1 MIVSLRGK
9 LIEAGVLRVVI
20 ESSGVGYEVNVPVTT
35 AERLPKLGAEVFLL
49 IHHVFRED
57 GQALYGFAV
66 AEERE
71 FFKLLVEKVSGVGP
85 KMALNILSRL
95 ALPILRDA
103 ILRGDVA
110 LLSQCPGIGKKTAE
124 RLVMELKDKVGLEG
138 PGVVPAAAASI
149 VSAQPT
155 PATDAVAA
163 LIALGFKPVDADKG
177 VRTAL
182 TKLGA
187 GATAD
192 QLVKAALGRGGAL
205 ARGHVVKVTRG
216 QGEPH
221 ANGGLS

>member
-20 ESSGVGYEVNVPVTT
+20 ESAGVGYEVNVPVTT

-95 ALPILRDA
+95 SLPILRDA
-103 ILRGDVA
+103 IIRGDVA

-124 RLVMELKDKVGLEG
+124 RLVMELKDKVGLEA
-138 PGVVPAAAASI
+138 PGTVTMAAVAAA
-149 VSAQPT
+149 VSAPT
-155 PATDAVAA
+155 PASDAVSA
-163 LIALGFKPVDADKG
+163 LVALGFKPVDADKG
-177 VRTAL
+177 VRTAIA
-182 TKLGA
+182 KLGP

-192 QLVKAALGRGGAL
+192 QLVRAALGR
-205 ARGHVVKVTRG
+205 
-216 QGEPH
+216 
-221 ANGGLS
+221 

>member
-20 ESSGVGYEVNVPVTT
+20 ESTGVGYEVNVPVTT

-57 GQALYGFAV
+57 GQALYGFAI

-95 ALPILRDA
+95 SLPILRDA
-103 ILRGDVA
+103 IIRGDVA

-124 RLVMELKDKVGLEG
+124 RLVMELKDKVGFEA
-138 PGVVPAAAASI
+138 PGAVTMAAVASAVAA
-149 VSAQPT
+149 PT
-155 PATDAVAA
+155 PASDAVSA
-163 LIALGFKPVDADKG
+163 LVALGFKPVDADKG
-177 VRTAL
+177 VRTAIA
-182 TKLGA
+182 KLGP

-192 QLVKAALGRGGAL
+192 QLVRAALGR
-205 ARGHVVKVTRG
+205 
-216 QGEPH
+216 
-221 ANGGLS
+221 

>member
-57 GQALYGFAV
+57 GQALYGFAI

-124 RLVMELKDKVGLEG
+124 RLVMELKDKVGLDG
-138 PGVVPAAAASI
+138 AAPAAAATI
-149 VSAQPT
+149 VAAQPT
-155 PATDAVAA
+155 PASDAMAA

-182 TKLGA
+182 SKLGA

-192 QLVKAALGRGGAL
+192 QLVKAALGR
-205 ARGHVVKVTRG
+205 
-216 QGEPH
+216 
-221 ANGGLS
+221 

>member
-20 ESSGVGYEVNVPVTT
+20 ESAGVGYEVNVPVTT

-57 GQALYGFAV
+57 GQALFGFAV

-95 ALPILRDA
+95 SLPILRDA
-103 ILRGDVA
+103 IIRGDVA

-124 RLVMELKDKVGLEG
+124 RLVMELKDKVGLEA
-138 PGVVPAAAASI
+138 PGAVTMAAVAAA
-149 VSAQPT
+149 VSAPT
-155 PATDAVAA
+155 PASDAVSA
-163 LIALGFKPVDADKG
+163 LVALGFKPVDADKG
-177 VRTAL
+177 VRTAIA
-182 TKLGA
+182 KLGP

-192 QLVKAALGRGGAL
+192 QLVRAALGR
-205 ARGHVVKVTRG
+205 
-216 QGEPH
+216 
-221 ANGGLS
+221 

>member
-20 ESSGVGYEVNVPVTT
+20 ESAGVGYEVNVPVTT

-95 ALPILRDA
+95 SLPILRDA
-103 ILRGDVA
+103 IIRGDVG

-124 RLVMELKDKVGLEG
+124 RLVMELKDKVGLDG
-138 PGVVPAAAASI
+138 GAPTVATISPTAALA
-149 VSAQPT
+149 PT
-155 PATDAVAA
+155 PASDALAA
-163 LIALGFKPVDADKG
+163 LVALGFKPADADKG
-177 VRTAL
+177 VRTAVA
-182 TKLGA
+182 KLGP

-192 QLVKAALGRGGAL
+192 QLVKAALGR
-205 ARGHVVKVTRG
+205 
-216 QGEPH
+216 
-221 ANGGLS
+221 

>member
-20 ESSGVGYEVNVPVTT
+20 ESAGVGYEVNVPVTT
-35 AERLPKLGAEVFLL
+35 AERLPRLGAEVFLL

-95 ALPILRDA
+95 SLPILRDA
-103 ILRGDVA
+103 IIRGDVA

-124 RLVMELKDKVGLEG
+124 RLVMELKDKVGLEAPGAVTLASAPWSPWASNRSTPTRESGRPSPSSVLAPPPTNWCG
-138 PGVVPAAAASI
+138 PPW
-149 VSAQPT
+149 
-155 PATDAVAA
+155 
-163 LIALGFKPVDADKG
+163 
-177 VRTAL
+177 
-182 TKLGA
+182 
-187 GATAD
+187 
-192 QLVKAALGRGGAL
+192 
-205 ARGHVVKVTRG
+205 VVKGRDSTTCCPRS
-216 QGEPH
+216 
-221 ANGGLS
+221 NLW

>member
-85 KMALNILSRL
+85 KMALNILSHIGIAIISQEIR
-95 ALPILRDA
+95 PI
-103 ILRGDVA
+103 
-110 LLSQCPGIGKKTAE
+110 
-124 RLVMELKDKVGLEG
+124 KV
-138 PGVVPAAAASI
+138 
-149 VSAQPT
+149 
-155 PATDAVAA
+155 
-163 LIALGFKPVDADKG
+163 FNK
-177 VRTAL
+177 
-182 TKLGA
+182 
-187 GATAD
+187 
-192 QLVKAALGRGGAL
+192 
-205 ARGHVVKVTRG
+205 
-216 QGEPH
+216 
-221 ANGGLS
+221 

>member
-20 ESSGVGYEVNVPVTT
+20 ESAGVGYEVNVPVTT

-95 ALPILRDA
+95 SLPILRDA

-110 LLSQCPGIGKKTAE
+110 LLSQCPGVGKKTAE

-138 PGVVPAAAASI
+138 SAPSVATLAPAAALA
-149 VSAQPT
+149 PT
-155 PATDAVAA
+155 PASDALAA
-163 LIALGFKPVDADKG
+163 LVALGFKPADADKG

-192 QLVKAALGRGGAL
+192 QLVNAALGR
-205 ARGHVVKVTRG
+205 
-216 QGEPH
+216 
-221 ANGGLS
+221 

>member
-20 ESSGVGYEVNVPVTT
+20 ESAGVGYEVNVPVTT

-95 ALPILRDA
+95 SLPILRDA

-110 LLSQCPGIGKKTAE
+110 LLSQCPGVGKKTAE

-138 PGVVPAAAASI
+138 SAPSVATLAPAAALA
-149 VSAQPT
+149 PT
-155 PATDAVAA
+155 PATDALAA
-163 LIALGFKPVDADKG
+163 LVALGFKPADADKG
-177 VRTAL
+177 VRAAVA
-182 TKLGA
+182 KLGP

-192 QLVKAALGRGGAL
+192 QLVKAALGR
-205 ARGHVVKVTRG
+205 
-216 QGEPH
+216 
-221 ANGGLS
+221 

>member
-49 IHHVFRED
+49 VHHVFRED

-95 ALPILRDA
+95 SLPILRDA

-110 LLSQCPGIGKKTAE
+110 LLSQCPGVGKKTAE

-138 PGVVPAAAASI
+138 SAPSAAALA
-149 VSAQPT
+149 PT
-155 PATDAVAA
+155 PASDALAA
-163 LIALGFKPVDADKG
+163 LVALGFKPADADKG

-192 QLVKAALGRGGAL
+192 QLVKAALGR
-205 ARGHVVKVTRG
+205 
-216 QGEPH
+216 
-221 ANGGLS
+221 

>member
-35 AERLPKLGAEVFLL
+35 AERLPKLGAEVCLL

-95 ALPILRDA
+95 SLPVLRDA
-103 ILRGDVA
+103 IIRGDVA
-110 LLSQCPGIGKKTAE
+110 LLSQCPGVGKKTAE

-138 PGVVPAAAASI
+138 SAPSVATLAPAAALA
-149 VSAQPT
+149 PT
-155 PATDAVAA
+155 PASDALAA
-163 LIALGFKPVDADKG
+163 LVALGFKPADADKG
-177 VRTAL
+177 VRTAVA
-182 TKLGA
+182 KLGP

-192 QLVKAALGRGGAL
+192 QLVKAALGR
-205 ARGHVVKVTRG
+205 
-216 QGEPH
+216 
-221 ANGGLS
+221 

>member
-20 ESSGVGYEVNVPVTT
+20 ESAGVGYEVNVPVTT

-95 ALPILRDA
+95 SLPILRDA
-103 ILRGDVA
+103 IIRGDVA

-124 RLVMELKDKVGLEG
+124 RLVMELKDKVGFEG
-138 PGVVPAAAASI
+138 SAPSVATLAPAAALA
-149 VSAQPT
+149 PT
-155 PATDAVAA
+155 PASDALAA
-163 LIALGFKPVDADKG
+163 LVALGFKPADADKG
-177 VRTAL
+177 VRTAVA
-182 TKLGA
+182 KLGP

-192 QLVKAALGRGGAL
+192 QLVKAALGR
-205 ARGHVVKVTRG
+205 
-216 QGEPH
+216 
-221 ANGGLS
+221 

>member
-20 ESSGVGYEVNVPVTT
+20 ESAGVGYEVNVPVTT
-35 AERLPKLGAEVFLL
+35 AERLPRLGAEVFLL

-95 ALPILRDA
+95 SLPILRDA
-103 ILRGDVA
+103 IIRGDVA

-124 RLVMELKDKVGLEG
+124 RLVMELKDKVGLEA
-138 PGVVPAAAASI
+138 PGAVTMAAVAAA
-149 VSAQPT
+149 VSAPT
-155 PATDAVAA
+155 PASDAVSA
-163 LIALGFKPVDADKG
+163 LVALGFKPVDADKG
-177 VRTAL
+177 VRAAIA
-182 TKLGA
+182 KLGP

-192 QLVKAALGRGGAL
+192 QLVRAALGR
-205 ARGHVVKVTRG
+205 
-216 QGEPH
+216 
-221 ANGGLS
+221 

>member
-20 ESSGVGYEVNVPVTT
+20 ESAGVGYEVNVPVTT
-35 AERLPKLGAEVFLL
+35 AERLPRLGAEVFLL

-95 ALPILRDA
+95 SLPILRDA

-124 RLVMELKDKVGLEG
+124 RLVMELKDKIGLEG
-138 PGVVPAAAASI
+138 SAATVATLAPAAALA
-149 VSAQPT
+149 PT
-155 PATDAVAA
+155 PASDALAA
-163 LIALGFKPVDADKG
+163 LVALGFKPADADKG
-177 VRTAL
+177 VRTAVA
-182 TKLGA
+182 KLGP

-192 QLVKAALGRGGAL
+192 QLVKAALGR
-205 ARGHVVKVTRG
+205 
-216 QGEPH
+216 
-221 ANGGLS
+221 

>member
-20 ESSGVGYEVNVPVTT
+20 ESAGVGYEVNVPVTT

-57 GQALYGFAV
+57 GQALYGFAI

-95 ALPILRDA
+95 SLPILRDA
-103 ILRGDVA
+103 IIRGDVA

-124 RLVMELKDKVGLEG
+124 RLVIEMRDRVGDIEAGATGTL
-138 PGVVPAAAASI
+138 AAASK
-149 VSAQPT
+149 QPDI
-155 PATDAVAA
+155 AEEAESA
-163 LIALGFKPVDADKG
+163 LIALGYKPQDAAKMVSRAVSDDISS
-177 VRTAL
+177 AE
-182 TKLGA
+182 
-187 GATAD
+187 
-192 QLVKAALGRGGAL
+192 QLIRAALKSM
-205 ARGHVVKVTRG
+205 VSK
-216 QGEPH
+216 
-221 ANGGLS
+221 

>member
-20 ESSGVGYEVNVPVTT
+20 ESAGVGYEVNVPVTT

-57 GQALYGFAV
+57 GQALYGFAI

-95 ALPILRDA
+95 SLPILRDA
-103 ILRGDVA
+103 IIRGDVA

-124 RLVMELKDKVGLEG
+124 RLVMELKDKVGLEV
-138 PGVVPAAAASI
+138 PGAVTMVAVASAVAA
-149 VSAQPT
+149 PT
-155 PATDAVAA
+155 PASDAVSA
-163 LIALGFKPVDADKG
+163 LVALGFKPVDADKG
-177 VRTAL
+177 VRTAIA
-182 TKLGA
+182 KLGP

-192 QLVKAALGRGGAL
+192 QLVRAALGR
-205 ARGHVVKVTRG
+205 
-216 QGEPH
+216 
-221 ANGGLS
+221 

>member
-35 AERLPKLGAEVFLL
+35 AERLPRLGAEVFLL

-85 KMALNILSRL
+85 KMALNILSRM

-103 ILRGDVA
+103 IIRGDVA
-110 LLSQCPGIGKKTAE
+110 LLSQCPGVGKKTAE

-138 PGVVPAAAASI
+138 PGPGAAPAAAATI
-149 VSAQPT
+149 VSAQPS
-155 PATDAVAA
+155 PASDAMAA
-163 LIALGFKPVDADKG
+163 LIALGFKGPDADKG
-177 VRTAL
+177 VRAAL
-182 TKLGA
+182 AKLGA

-192 QLVKAALGRGGAL
+192 QLVKAALGR
-205 ARGHVVKVTRG
+205 
-216 QGEPH
+216 
-221 ANGGLS
+221 

>member
-20 ESSGVGYEVNVPVTT
+20 ESAGVGYEVNVPVTT

-95 ALPILRDA
+95 SLPILRDA

-110 LLSQCPGIGKKTAE
+110 LLSQCPGVGKKTAE

-138 PGVVPAAAASI
+138 SAPSVATLAPAAALA
-149 VSAQPT
+149 PT
-155 PATDAVAA
+155 PASDALAA
-163 LIALGFKPVDADKG
+163 LVALGYTPADADKG
-177 VRTAL
+177 GRTAL

-192 QLVKAALGRGGAL
+192 QLVKAALGR
-205 ARGHVVKVTRG
+205 
-216 QGEPH
+216 
-221 ANGGLS
+221 

>member
-1 MIVSLRGK
+1 M
-9 LIEAGVLRVVI
+9 
-20 ESSGVGYEVNVPVTT
+20 GYEVNVPVTT

-95 ALPILRDA
+95 SLPILRDA

-110 LLSQCPGIGKKTAE
+110 LLSQCPGVGKKTAE

-138 PGVVPAAAASI
+138 SAPSVATLAPAAALA
-149 VSAQPT
+149 PT
-155 PATDAVAA
+155 PASDALAA
-163 LIALGFKPVDADKG
+163 LVALGFKPADADKG
-177 VRTAL
+177 VRTAVA
-182 TKLGA
+182 KLGP

-192 QLVKAALGRGGAL
+192 QLVKAALGR
-205 ARGHVVKVTRG
+205 
-216 QGEPH
+216 
-221 ANGGLS
+221 